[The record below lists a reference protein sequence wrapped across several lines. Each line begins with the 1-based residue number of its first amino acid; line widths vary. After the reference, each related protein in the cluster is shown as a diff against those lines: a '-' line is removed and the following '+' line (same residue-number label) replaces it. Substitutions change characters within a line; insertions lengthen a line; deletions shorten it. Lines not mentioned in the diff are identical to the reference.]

1 MKPPSALYQKRVDE
15 GEVSPD
21 KGQVNA
27 LTVLDQLHHALI
39 ERRHV
44 QPQQSWWKKLVGEQT
59 PVPCKGVYLFGGVGT
74 GKTFLMDLF
83 FQSLPERIA
92 KRIHF
97 HRFMQSV
104 HDQKTEIKDQ
114 QRPLDIIAEGIS
126 QKHRVLCLDEFA
138 VTDIT
143 DAMILYGL
151 LDALFNRGVSLVT
164 TSNIEQVNLYKDGL
178 QRARFLPA
186 IDLLQ
191 LHTTEVKV
199 DSGNDYRM
207 AFLQSEALYHSPLTD
222 STNEKLQSSFAH
234 LGGYVEESKSVI
246 DLCGRE
252 VEVVATGSGIVWF
265 EFAVLCQTHRSKVDY
280 IEISKRFHT
289 LILAN
294 IPVLTENDND
304 ATRRLIEL
312 IDELY
317 DRGVNLIISAES
329 DPEKLYQGNRLAMPF
344 ERTIS
349 RLQEMTS
356 EAYLSRPHLP

>member
-1 MKPPSALYQKRVDE
+1 MNTPSSLYQKQIDK
-15 GEVSPD
+15 GEVTHD
-21 KGQVNA
+21 QGQVDA
-27 LTVLDQLHHALI
+27 LAVLDQLHHDLL
-39 ERRHV
+39 EKQNSHSQR
-44 QPQQSWWKKLVGEQT
+44 SWWKKLLGE
-59 PVPCKGVYLFGGVGT
+59 PKPSPCKGVYLYGGVGT

-83 FQSLPERIA
+83 FQSLPPRMA

-104 HDQKTEIKDQ
+104 HERRAEIKDQ
-114 QRPLDIIAEGIS
+114 QRPLDIIAGDIS
-126 QKHRVLCLDEFA
+126 QKHQVLCLDEFA

-151 LDALFNRGVSLVT
+151 LDSLFSRGVSLVT
-164 TSNIEQVNLYKDGL
+164 TSNIEQMNLYKDGL

-186 IDLLQ
+186 IDLLKS
-191 LHTTEVKV
+191 HTTEVNV

-207 AFLQSEALYHSPLTD
+207 AFLQSESLYHSPLTHT
-222 STNEKLQSSFAH
+222 TNEKLQSSFAH
-234 LGGYVEESKSVI
+234 LGGYVEESKSCIV
-246 DLCGRE
+246 LSGRE

-265 EFAVLCQTHRSKVDY
+265 EFAVLCQSHRSKMDY
-280 IEISKRFHT
+280 IEIAKRFHT

-294 IPVLTENDND
+294 IPALTEDDND

-329 DPEKLYQGNRLAMPF
+329 QPEELYLGKRLAMPF

-356 EAYLSRPHLP
+356 EAYLARPHIP